1 MAGMIAGMGGAS
13 MPQTVSGA
21 SKRGSKS
28 HGLADLFKTIDTT
41 GSGAISKSQLQAAL
55 GNLKLPSSV
64 KSLGTDEI
72 FKKLDPNNTGS
83 VSKQDF
89 VAGLRKILA
98 DLQVQSSNPSQSGST
113 SPFASLLSSAQSFQT
128 ALKGGS
134 SGSTGTTIGSLIN
147 TFA

>member
-1 MAGMIAGMGGAS
+1 MAGMISGMGGAS

-28 HGLADLFKTIDTT
+28 HGLADLFKSIDTT
-41 GSGAISKSQLQAAL
+41 GSGAISKPQLQAAL

-64 KSLGTDEI
+64 KSLGADEI

-89 VAGLRKILA
+89 VAGLRKLLA
-98 DLQVQSSNPSQSGST
+98 DLKDQTVNPTQKDST
-113 SPFASLLSSAQSFQT
+113 SPFASLLSGAKSFQT

-134 SGSTGTTIGSLIN
+134 VGSTGTSIGSLIN